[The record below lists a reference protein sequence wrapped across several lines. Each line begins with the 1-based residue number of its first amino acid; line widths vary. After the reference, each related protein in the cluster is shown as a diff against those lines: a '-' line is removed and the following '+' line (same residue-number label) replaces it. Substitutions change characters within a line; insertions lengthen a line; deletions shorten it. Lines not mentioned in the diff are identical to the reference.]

1 MISKKGL
8 PRAQSRGQELFA
20 KAKKLIPGGTQ
31 LLSKR
36 PDRYAPAVWPCY
48 FDRAKGVE
56 VWDLDSNHYI
66 DMSNN
71 SVGACILGAADPDV
85 DAAVNEAIKKGTVS
99 TLNCPEEV
107 ELAELLLELHPWA
120 EMCRFARTGGEA
132 MAVAVRIARGA
143 SNKDIIAFC
152 GYHGWHDWYIAAQHA
167 SRDALRGHLRA
178 GLDPR
183 GVPRALEGTIFPF
196 HYNNIEELEAIVTKH
211 GKELGA
217 IVIESVRDSEPKD
230 GFFKKVRGIADQLK
244 IPLVID
250 DISAGFRLCTGGA
263 HLLYDLVPDIAVFA
277 KGMSNGYP
285 MAAII
290 GKKTTMEAAEKCFIS
305 STYWTERVGPVAAL
319 ATIKKHRKLKVH
331 EHLIRLGGLMQEG
344 WTKAAKEAGLPIT
357 VSGMKPMSHF
367 SISCEEPQL
376 AHTYF
381 TQEMLKRGYLAGVD
395 FYVTYAHTEEHI
407 KKYLVDCAE
416 VFKEIQKALADGTL
430 KEKVG
435 EDAASAGFKRYT

>member
-1 MISKKGL
+1 MI
-8 PRAQSRGQELFA
+8 PTRGQELFA

-36 PDRYAPAVWPCY
+36 PDRYAPSVWPCY

-56 VWDLDSNHYI
+56 VWDLDENYYI

-85 DAAVNEAIKKGTVS
+85 DAAVSEAIRKGTVS

-107 ELAELLLELHPWA
+107 ELSELLLELHPWA
-120 EMCRFARTGGEA
+120 EMVRFARTGGEA
-132 MAVAVRIARGA
+132 MAIAVRIARAA
-143 SNKDIIAFC
+143 SGKDVVACC
-152 GYHGWHDWYIAAQHA
+152 GYHGWHDWYIAAQHG
-167 SRDALRGHLRA
+167 SRDALSGHLRA
-178 GLDPR
+178 GLDPC
-183 GVPRALEGTIFPF
+183 GVPKVLEGTVFPF
-196 HYNNIEELEAIVTKH
+196 HYNNIEELEAIVSAQ
-211 GKELGA
+211 GKKLGA
-217 IVIESVRDSEPKD
+217 IVLEPIRDQEPRD
-230 GFFKKVRGIADQLK
+230 GFLEKVRGVADDLH
-244 IPLVID
+244 IPLIVD

-263 HLLYDLVPDIAVFA
+263 HLYYGLTPDIAVFA

-290 GKKTTMEAAEKCFIS
+290 GKGLFMEAAERCFIS

-319 ATIKKHRKLKVH
+319 ATIKKHRTRKVH

-344 WTKAAKEAGLPIT
+344 WIKAAKAASLPMV

-367 SISCEEPQL
+367 GIQCDEPQL
-376 AHTYF
+376 THTFF

-407 KKYLVDCAE
+407 KKYLTDCGE
-416 VFKEIQKALADGTL
+416 VFTEIQKALEDGTL

-435 EDAASAGFKRYT
+435 TGAASAGFKRYA